1 MATFTKGTAYKFI
14 GNNLPENQCVTYSMF
29 EVYDIPI
36 TAYNITIN
44 VYLRDSVN
52 LVLEDMSPMTDKSP
66 SEMGDNMQLIPYSV
80 ALNIPYEDLNY
91 LYYYTLPSNKLGIRK
106 MYSSKNY
113 NGYWSTSSEMDE
125 EIERF
130 SDNGVVSLNGLKN
143 RYWYPNDERYYITE
157 IANLGTNNYLIWNI
171 TATNIN
177 TPTLPISEEF
187 YLLIQG
193 VNGDLE
199 EAAAVVYRYS
209 AGGEFLDSNLPFKV
223 NFDNL
228 ETNPYISLRNN
239 ANVSSISVQKEVI
252 TNSSNN
258 GVKTLSINYYIS
270 DICFSGE
277 YISEK

>member
-29 EVYDIPI
+29 EVYNVPI
-36 TAYNITIN
+36 TAYNITVN
-44 VYLRDSVN
+44 VYLRESVN
-52 LVLEDMSPMTDKSP
+52 LVLEDMSPMTDMSP

-91 LYYYTLPSNKLGIRK
+91 LYYYTLPRNKLGIRK

-143 RYWYPNDERYYITE
+143 RYWYPNGERYYITE

-187 YLLIQG
+187 YLLVQG

-199 EAAAVVYRYS
+199 EAAAVVYRNS
-209 AGGEFLDSNLPFKV
+209 AGGEYLDSNLPFQV

-228 ETNPYISLRNN
+228 ETIPYISLRNN

-252 TNSSNN
+252 TDSSNN

-270 DICFSGE
+270 DICFSGD